1 MSHIVIDARFWRRSA
16 AGLSTY
22 TQSLVRNLVKLDST
36 NRYTILIAPDDVAEF
51 DIVAPNVTALVVPIG
66 HYSLA
71 EQTKLPPILD
81 RLKPDLVHFLHFNH
95 PLRYR
100 GRFVVTMHDL
110 TVVYFPMG
118 RQQRNPLRR
127 LAFLTVMKDAA
138 RRADRVIAVS
148 RTTRDDLVRDL
159 GADPNRISVIHEGI
173 DLRRLHPPGVTAIH
187 PSGVRA
193 LEALGIHQPYLLYVS
208 QWRPHKRIED
218 LVAAYE
224 RLALHRSGAT
234 GTGSS
239 HQHPQL
245 QLVLTGLPNRAF
257 PKIIARVEHSPL
269 RHRIVTPGFVPD
281 ELLPTLYAHAE
292 LFVFPS
298 LYEGFGFPPL
308 EAMAM
313 GTPVVSS
320 NASCLP
326 EILGDAA
333 EYFEAGNVDQ
343 LATTIAELLV
353 NKKRRAE
360 LTKQGRTQAALYDW
374 QTVAKQTLAVYQS
387 VLNG

>member
-1 MSHIVIDARFWRRSA
+1 MHSAHIVIDARFWRRSA

-22 TQSLVRNLVKLDST
+22 SQSLVRNIARIDQT
-36 NRYTILIAPDDVAEF
+36 NRYTVLISPADVAEF
-51 DIVAPNVTALVVPIG
+51 DVVAPNVTALVVPIT

-71 EQTKLPPILD
+71 EQTKLPTVLAA
-81 RLKPDLVHFLHFNH
+81 LKPDLVHFLHFNH

-110 TVVYFPMG
+110 TVVYFPVG

-127 LAFLTVMKDAA
+127 WAFLTVMRDAA
-138 RRADRVIAVS
+138 RHADRVIAVS

-159 GADPNRISVIHEGI
+159 GADPERVTVIHEG
-173 DLRRLHPPGVTAIH
+173 LSLTSKRVGPAARLVP
-187 PSGVRA
+187 
-193 LEALGIHQPYLLYVS
+193 LGIRPPYLLYVS

-218 LVAAYE
+218 LVAAFE
-224 RLALHRSGAT
+224 RLGRAY
-234 GTGSS
+234 
-239 HQHPQL
+239 PNL
-245 QLVLTGLPNRAF
+245 QLVLTGQPNRLF
-257 PKIIARVEHSPL
+257 PTIIQRVEHSPL
-269 RHRIVTPGFVPD
+269 RHRIVTPGFVPGQ
-281 ELLPTLYAHAE
+281 LLPTLYARAE

-313 GTPVVSS
+313 STPVVAA

-333 EYFEAGNVDQ
+333 AYFEAGNVDD
-343 LATTIAELLV
+343 LTTTIAELLDDS
-353 NKKRRAE
+353 KRRAE
-360 LTKQGRTQAALYDW
+360 LSKKGKDQAAEYDW
-374 QTVAKQTLAVYQS
+374 ATVARETLAVYED
-387 VLNG
+387 VLRSD